1 MTNAKILVVEDERI
15 VALHLKQQL
24 TRLGYQVV
32 AVVASGEH
40 ALRQVTE
47 SPPDVV
53 LMDIH
58 IEGGID
64 GVETA
69 KLIPPEL
76 QIPVIYLTA
85 FSDDDTLRRAR
96 DTTPYG
102 YLLKPF
108 TERELQATI
117 QMVLARHSADRT
129 IRESERRLEELVAA
143 RTAELV
149 AANRKLE
156 QETAERLNVERAL
169 SEARKMEAVGQLT
182 AGIAHELNNVL
193 MVVTGSLD
201 LFGRAAGDAERVGK
215 YCEIVNTSISRG
227 VRLIKQL
234 LMFAR
239 RQVMFPEDVSPNT
252 LISDIEMLMSRG
264 IPENIEVLA
273 ILPFDIGSCRIDAA
287 EFQAAILN
295 LVRNASDAMPA
306 SGKIIVE
313 TSNVTLS
320 GEQIVAGTDLVPG
333 SYVMVTVSDTGSGIP
348 PDILPRVFE
357 PFFTTK
363 DVGKGSGL
371 GLSQVYGFAKES
383 GGHVSIYS
391 EVGFG
396 TTVKLYLPISTG
408 QQPGPKARQD
418 ITKATGPKTVLLVED
433 DDCLREVTASN
444 LASLGYEVLVAE
456 HAAAALVTLRTDKPI
471 DILFSDVVLPGG
483 MSGAALAI
491 FASQLRPTIKTL
503 LTSGYP
509 ATALTA
515 RHEFDSSMPLLQ
527 KPYRLEDLAS
537 QFSSILQ
544 AA

>member
-32 AVVASGEH
+32 AVVASGDH

-47 SPPDVV
+47 TPPDVV

-64 GVETA
+64 GIETA

-76 QIPVIYLTA
+76 RIPIIYLTA
-85 FSDDDTLRRAR
+85 YSDEDTLLRAR

-108 TERELQATI
+108 TERELHAMI
-117 QMVLARHSADRT
+117 QMVLARRTADRT
-129 IRESERRLEELVAA
+129 VQESERRLEHQVAA

-156 QETAERLNVERAL
+156 QETAERLKVERTL
-169 SEARKMEAVGQLT
+169 SEARRMEAVGQLT

-201 LFGRAAGDAERVGK
+201 LLGRAAGDAERVAK
-215 YCEIVNTSISRG
+215 YCEIVDTSVSRG

-239 RQVMFPEDVSPNT
+239 RQVMFPEDANPNT
-252 LISDIEMLMSRG
+252 LIADIEMLIARG
-264 IPENIEVLA
+264 TPENIEVLTRLA
-273 ILPFDIGSCRIDAA
+273 PDIGACRIDTA
-287 EFQAAILN
+287 EFQAVILN
-295 LVRNASDAMPA
+295 LVRNASDAISA

-313 TSNVTLS
+313 TSNLTLS
-320 GEQIVAGTDLVPG
+320 REQIVEGTDLVPG

-348 PDILPRVFE
+348 PDVLPRVFE

-363 DVGKGSGL
+363 DIGKGSGL

-396 TTVKLYLPISTG
+396 TTVKLYLPTSTG
-408 QQPGPKARQD
+408 QEAGSKPRRA
-418 ITKATGPKTVLLVED
+418 ITMATGGKTVLVVED

-444 LASLGYEVLVAE
+444 LVSLGYRVLVAP
-456 HAAAALVTLRTDKPI
+456 HAAAALATLRTDKPI

-483 MSGAALAI
+483 MSGAALAV
-491 FASQLRPTIKTL
+491 FAGRLRPTIKTL

-515 RHEFDSSMPLLQ
+515 RHEFDSTMPLLQ

-537 QFSSILQ
+537 RFSAILQ